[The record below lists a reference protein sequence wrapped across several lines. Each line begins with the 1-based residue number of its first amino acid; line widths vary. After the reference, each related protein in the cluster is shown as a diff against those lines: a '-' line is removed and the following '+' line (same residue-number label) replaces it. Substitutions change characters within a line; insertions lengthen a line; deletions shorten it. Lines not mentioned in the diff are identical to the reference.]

1 MISVIIPV
9 YNAEDT
15 IYNALSSIRY
25 QTWGEFEII
34 IINDGSTDTSFE
46 EIIRFKKNHADLKIM
61 VIDKMHEGVSATRNM
76 GLKIAEGDYIAFLDA
91 DDEWHPQKTIKQL
104 AVFNQVSEAS
114 FVGCTF
120 KPSLSKNSEHLK
132 KIKSKDL
139 LFKNFFIMSSVLM
152 KRKVFETVGFF
163 EPAKLRGEDH
173 HYFLRTTQSFSCIAL
188 NEQLV
193 TYGNGKRGF
202 GQNGLSGNLMKMEIS
217 ELQNLVYAHKV
228 LKLPL
233 FTCCN
238 AILFSI
244 AKFIRRVII
253 SLPDMITS
261 SSKK

>member
-1 MISVIIPV
+1 
-9 YNAEDT
+9 
-15 IYNALSSIRY
+15 
-25 QTWGEFEII
+25 
-34 IINDGSTDTSFE
+34 DGSTDNSLE
-46 EIIRFKKNHADLKIM
+46 EIIRFKKNHSDLKIT
-61 VIDKMHEGVSATRNM
+61 VIDKMHEGVSATRNI
-76 GLKIAEGDYIAFLDA
+76 GLKIAKGDYIAFLDA
-91 DDEWHPQKTIKQL
+91 DDEWHPEKTIKQL

-120 KPSLSKNSEHLK
+120 KPSLKNSEYSK
-132 KIKSKDL
+132 KIKPKDL
-139 LFKNFFIMSSVLM
+139 LFKNLFVMSSVLM

-163 EPAKLRGEDH
+163 EPKKLRGEDY

-188 NEQLV
+188 DEQLV
-193 TYGNGKRGF
+193 NYGHGKRGF
-202 GQNGLSGNLMKMEIS
+202 GQRGLSGNLIKMEMA

-244 AKFIRRVII
+244 VKFIRRVII
-253 SLPDMITS
+253 CLPDMVTS